1 MKLLLDTHIW
11 LWSLLE
17 PNRLGNDMAE
27 ALENKE
33 NKLFLSP
40 ISTWETMI
48 LAEKGRIE
56 FDKSPKDWINEALEQ
71 SPLKGC
77 YR

>member
-17 PNRLGNDMAE
+17 PDMLGKDMTE

-33 NKLFLSP
+33 NELFISP
-40 ISTWETMI
+40 ITIWETMI
-48 LAEKGRIE
+48 LAEKGRIVL
-56 FDKSPKDWINEALEQ
+56 DLSPKDWIKEALE
-71 SPLKGC
+71 
-77 YR
+77 